1 MFHSSLVRSGT
12 RGELSI
18 VSGSRAHGPSA
29 ELVLVGEP
37 PIIPSRGAER
47 VCQCEHAAVHLS
59 VPIRSFPAKTAAPDA
74 HRRSHGFRGSEAPS
88 GAAGGVVR
96 AHSQLPSGQSASTPP
111 APCPSAGCSTSSQ
124 TLSQEGRGRAESPT
138 PLGTDSRPQTFSPFS
153 APGGKTV
160 GKNQWVRPAW
170 GVGKGH
176 EDVSNGYAPPGA
188 WARGMGGRFSPLI
201 S

>member
-1 MFHSSLVRSGT
+1 MFHSSLARSGT

-18 VSGSRAHGPSA
+18 VSGSRAHLASA

-74 HRRSHGFRGSEAPS
+74 HRRSRGFRGSEAPS
-88 GAAGGVVR
+88 GAAGSVVWHTVSFQAGSRLPLPQRLVRVQVAPHPCRRGVE
-96 AHSQLPSGQSASTPP
+96 
-111 APCPSAGCSTSSQ
+111 
-124 TLSQEGRGRAESPT
+124 EGRGRTESPT

-153 APGGKTV
+153 APGGR
-160 GKNQWVRPAW
+160 Q
-170 GVGKGH
+170 
-176 EDVSNGYAPPGA
+176 
-188 WARGMGGRFSPLI
+188 
-201 S
+201 